1 MEYMQSLDF
10 INLNEKFRNDFI
22 ISNKK
27 VVNINSKK
35 DLLMESLTKFFGEIH
50 NLNYIVNIING
61 RSKISLRILDWFV
74 TNYSKKNNIR
84 YVIEYN
90 KKNFIVYLDYKSQL
104 KAYSKKQFD
113 PFCRRERIS
122 LLDHNDQE
130 IVTTVGQLNFFRWA
144 IDNKILNYIENNYE
158 IIEQDMNTSLKD
170 VYKKKEGVENIN
182 EKKQRRRRRELS
194 ISATKSINKHDVTVI
209 VKFD

>member
-1 MEYMQSLDF
+1 MYCENYS
-10 INLNEKFRNDFI
+10 NLNKNLKNLN

-27 VVNINSKK
+27 ELNINSKK
-35 DLLMESLTKFFGEIH
+35 DLLMDSLTKFFTNID
-50 NLNYIVNIING
+50 NLDKIVNIISG
-61 RSKISLRILDWFV
+61 KSKISLRILDWFV
-74 TNYSKKNNIR
+74 TNYSKKNNVSYKI
-84 YVIEYN
+84 N
-90 KKNFIVYLDYKSQL
+90 GKNNNFIVYLDYKSQL

-122 LLDHNDQE
+122 LLDHNDSE

-144 IDNKILNYIENNYE
+144 IENNILKYIEKNYNE
-158 IIEQDMNTSLKD
+158 VEKDMNLSLRD
-170 VYKKKEGVENIN
+170 IYKKSNCNDEI
-182 EKKQRRRRRELS
+182 KQRRRRKELS

>member
-1 MEYMQSLDF
+1 MYCEDY
-10 INLNEKFRNDFI
+10 NYLNENLKKIN

-27 VVNINSKK
+27 ELNINSKK
-35 DLLMESLTKFFGEIH
+35 DLLMDSLTKFFTNID
-50 NLNYIVNIING
+50 NLDKIVNIISG
-61 RSKISLRILDWFV
+61 KSKISLRILDWFV
-74 TNYSKKNNIR
+74 TNYSKKNNVSYKIN
-84 YVIEYN
+84 N
-90 KKNFIVYLDYKSQL
+90 KNNNFIVYLDYKSQL

-122 LLDHNDQE
+122 LLDHNDCE

-144 IDNKILNYIENNYE
+144 IENNILKYIEKNYNE
-158 IIEQDMNTSLKD
+158 VEKDMNFSLRD
-170 VYKKKEGVENIN
+170 IYKKNNCNN
-182 EKKQRRRRRELS
+182 EIKQRRRRKELS